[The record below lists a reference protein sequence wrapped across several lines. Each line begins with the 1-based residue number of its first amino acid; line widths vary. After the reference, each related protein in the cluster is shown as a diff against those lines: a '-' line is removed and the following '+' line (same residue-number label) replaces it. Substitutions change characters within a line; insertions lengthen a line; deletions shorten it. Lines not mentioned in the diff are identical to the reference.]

1 MRNLIEQS
9 KQKSTTYFTIIDGVH
24 VANYDTIIAKK
35 QVGEKK
41 YYWHIQRALEG
52 RNTKHYIC
60 CEVISNYLETR
71 RARIYSSTIEFE
83 NAIKRIQKQIN

>member
-9 KQKSTTYFTIIDGVH
+9 KQKSTTFYSIIDGVE
-24 VANYDTIIAKK
+24 VANYDSIIAKK
-35 QVGEKK
+35 QIGEKK

-52 RNTKHYIC
+52 RFAKHYIC

-71 RARIYSSTIEFE
+71 RAKLYDNVKDFE
-83 NAIKRIQKQIN
+83 SAIKRIEKKVN